1 MNRILGIVLILLLLN
16 LAREYLWVKPEDID
30 NLKIDAPDSFIIED
44 NKKPWEYYSDVFGG
58 KEKTN
63 IGYKPLPLILR
74 GTIIGSTDRSYAI
87 IEDHGVQGLFG
98 LGDMVSGAK
107 VVAMNRDRVILDY
120 NGTKQELSMSEDMSE
135 AGPRTYVQSEALNK
149 LNKEVNFAKLMT
161 QLRIKPYFEGGRC
174 VGFQI
179 GNISGSIKQMG
190 LQDGDIV
197 ESINGV
203 KVDDPLRALE
213 ILYRNNPV
221 HLGIERQD
229 EKIELDCKVEG

>member
-1 MNRILGIVLILLLLN
+1 MNKILGIVLVLLLLN
-16 LAREYLWVKPEDID
+16 LAREYLWDKPENTD
-30 NLKIDAPDSFIIED
+30 NLKINVPDSFIIEE
-44 NKKPWEYYSDVFGG
+44 NKRPWVYYSDVFGG
-58 KEKTN
+58 KENLN
-63 IGYKPLPLILR
+63 IGSKPLPLILR

-120 NGTKQELSMSEDMSE
+120 NGTKQELMMSKVRPPS
-135 AGPRTYVQSEALNK
+135 AIVQGPTLHNGMDFTR
-149 LNKEVNFAKLMT
+149 LMT

-174 VGFQI
+174 IGFQI
-179 GNISGSIKQMG
+179 SNVNGSIKQMG

-203 KVDDPLRALE
+203 KVDDPLKAMQVLYSLE
-213 ILYRNNPV
+213 RNNPV
-221 HLGIERQD
+221 HLGIER
-229 EKIELDCKVEG
+229 EEEEIELDCRI